1 MAEPTL
7 EIAVQ
12 EPPAENPMQFG
23 DLVREHQSMVFSVA
37 WHCLRDR
44 AVAEEVAQEVFL
56 ELHRSL
62 GSIESPAHARNW
74 LRRMAVHRSIDE
86 IRRRRF
92 RPWVAL
98 EGMPEPAVPAASAD
112 PLLEDRL
119 RKLVAALPEKS
130 RMLVVLRFQEELE
143 WSEICEILDLPLGTA
158 KSRLHRALET
168 LRGKLGASPRHG
180 GEAKL

>member
-7 EIAVQ
+7 EIAAQ
-12 EPPAENPMQFG
+12 DPPAETPMQYG
-23 DLVREHQSMVFSVA
+23 DLVREHQSMVYSVA

-44 AVAEEVAQEVFL
+44 PAAEEVAQDVFL
-56 ELHRSL
+56 ELHRRM

-98 EGMPEPAVPAASAD
+98 ERAPEPAVPAVGGD

-119 RKLVAALPEKS
+119 RRLVAALPEKS
-130 RMLVVLRFQEELE
+130 RVLVVLRFQEELE

-158 KSRLHRALET
+158 KSRLHRALRT
-168 LRGKLGASPRHG
+168 LREKLG
-180 GEAKL
+180 GETKL

>member
-1 MAEPTL
+1 MAETIFETVAQDPPT
-7 EIAVQ
+7 EAS
-12 EPPAENPMQFG
+12 MQFG

-44 AVAEEVAQEVFL
+44 AVAEEVAQDVFL
-56 ELHRSL
+56 ALHRSW

-74 LRRMAVHRSIDE
+74 LRRMVVHRSIDE

-98 EGMPEPAVPAASAD
+98 ERAPEPAVAAGIGD
-112 PLLEDRL
+112 PMLAGRL
-119 RKLVAALPEKS
+119 RRLVAALPETS

-168 LRGKLGASPRHG
+168 LREKLGAGPRHG
-180 GEAKL
+180 GEAKV